1 VTAARGVRCA
11 LATAT
16 LAVLALGTGA
26 YAAQAGQPVKST
38 VRGRVVDANGKPVVT
53 AQVLLVAILSKTVF
67 AGAATATD
75 GTFEFHGM
83 QPGPY
88 GLIAQSKRE
97 CAVSHAITVKP
108 TKTYDVPMRMGSSSH
123 CYGAIH
129 FAP

>member
-1 VTAARGVRCA
+1 VTARGVRRA
-11 LATAT
+11 LACAT
-16 LAVLALGTGA
+16 LAVFALGNGA
-26 YAAQAGQPVKST
+26 YAAQTGQPVKST
-38 VRGRVVDANGKPVVT
+38 VRGRVLDAHGKPIVV
-53 AQVLLVAILSKTVF
+53 AQVLLVSILSKTVF

-75 GTFEFHGM
+75 GSFAFHGM

-88 GLIAQSKRE
+88 GLIAQLKRE

-108 TKTYDVPMRMGSSSH
+108 AKTYDVVMHMDSSSH